1 MRKIINF
8 SAGPCQL
15 SEKVLGKAS
24 KDMLNYNNTGLSICE
39 INHVDEEW
47 KQFTAKTLNDTYN
60 LLQIPKESHECFFM
74 NGGATQ
80 QFSIICLN
88 LCNPDSK
95 VQVLISGYWSEKACN
110 EMKNYCDVTA
120 VYDEKDLVDSQ
131 EYEFTYFCE
140 NETVTGF
147 EFHNGLGFKPK
158 NHFLVCDM
166 CSILGSKH
174 TNISNYG
181 IIFSSFL
188 IIKKFR
194 SIWFNTRDCTEKYP

>member
-15 SEKVLGKAS
+15 SEKVLEKAS

-39 INHVDEEW
+39 INHVD
-47 KQFTAKTLNDTYN
+47 TAKTLEDTYN
-60 LLQIPKESHECFFM
+60 FLQIPVDSHECFFM

-95 VQVLISGYWSEKACN
+95 VQVLISGYWSEKASN

-120 VYDEKDLVDSQ
+120 VYDEKDL
-131 EYEFTYFCE
+131 
-140 NETVTGF
+140 
-147 EFHNGLGFKPK
+147 
-158 NHFLVCDM
+158 
-166 CSILGSKH
+166 
-174 TNISNYG
+174 
-181 IIFSSFL
+181 FS
-188 IIKKFR
+188 
-194 SIWFNTRDCTEKYP
+194 